1 MGGFKLT
8 GLGTPTATTDAT
20 TKAYVDSAVT
30 PSPRQVCRVATTANI
45 TISTALNNAD
55 TLDGISL
62 ATNDVV
68 LVKNQTDATENGI
81 YIADSS
87 SWDRAPDFDG
97 NNDVA
102 KGSIIYVHSGTAN
115 SGFWILSTAD
125 PITIDTID
133 NVVTLHKF
141 LKNACSG

>member
-1 MGGFKLT
+1 M
-8 GLGTPTATTDAT
+8 ATTDRVNAALSSLAF
-20 TKAYVDSAVT
+20 KA
-30 PSPRQVCRVATTANI
+30 PCRAATTANI
-45 TISTALNNAD
+45 TLSAAQTIDGVAIVAD
-55 TLDGISL
+55 DR
-62 ATNDVV
+62 V

-102 KGSIIYVHSGTAN
+102 TGSIIYVHSGTAN

-125 PITIDTID
+125 PITIDTSSITFTQASS
-133 NVVTLHKF
+133 VL
-141 LKNACSG
+141 A